1 LLLVSEGLV
10 TLYRVVVT
18 AAPREREAEVAVLVN
33 SLRGKGGSATPP
45 GTTISYPIV
54 VLRQASSTEAKDAGR
69 RLKQAGAE
77 VTLEAYESPAVE
89 GAGRK
94 RECPRCGSTKV
105 RRFDHAAPAGTNVR
119 NTKCLECGFLFHTN
133 ERI

>member
-1 LLLVSEGLV
+1 VGEGLV
-10 TLYRVVVT
+10 TLFRVVVT
-18 AAPREREAEVAVLVN
+18 NAPKGREGEIAELIGVM
-33 SLRGKGGSATPP
+33 RGGRPLKTGKNGEPEL
-45 GTTISYPIV
+45 SYPLV

-77 VTLEAYESPAVE
+77 VTLQPYESPAVE